1 MAETHLEVQAREKT
15 GKGVAR
21 KLRVAGQIPAVLYG
35 GGRPAFSLSLNP
47 LQLHKVLHGS
57 EMGMNTLI
65 DLKVS
70 GHAELDGKTVM
81 VRDLQRDPVKGTFI
95 HADLYEVD
103 LSQKI
108 EVQVPLHLTGKSKGV
123 EFAGGILD
131 HALREI
137 EVRCL
142 PRAIPDEF
150 VVDVTELDLG
160 DSLHVRDI
168 ALPHG
173 VELISDGDLSL
184 VSVVAPVKEEE
195 PVVEVAEE
203 GEEGDAV
210 EGDAAEGDA
219 AATDEGGDKAESG
232 D

>member
-47 LQLHKVLHGS
+47 LHLHKVLHGS

-123 EFAGGILD
+123 EFSGGILD
-131 HALREI
+131 HALREV

-150 VVDVTELDLG
+150 LVDVTDLELG

-168 ALPHG
+168 GLPEG
-173 VELISDGDLSL
+173 VEMISDGDLSL
-184 VSVVAPVKEEE
+184 VSVVAPTKEEE
-195 PVVEVAEE
+195 PVVEEAAE
-203 GEEGDAV
+203 GEEGAA
-210 EGDAAEGDA
+210 EGEAAEGDA
-219 AATDEGGDKAESG
+219 AAKDEGGDKAESG

>member
-108 EVQVPLHLTGKSKGV
+108 EVQVPLHLAGKSKGV

-168 ALPHG
+168 ALPAG

-210 EGDAAEGDA
+210 EGEDAEGDA